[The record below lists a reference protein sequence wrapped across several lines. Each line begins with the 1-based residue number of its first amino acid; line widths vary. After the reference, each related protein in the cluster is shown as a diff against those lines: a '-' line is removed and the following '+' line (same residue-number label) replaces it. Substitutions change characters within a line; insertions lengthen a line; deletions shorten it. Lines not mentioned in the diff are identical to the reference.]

1 MIRYRV
7 AEGIVVATRHLLTLA
22 VLFLALGSSSPVRA
36 QERSSEYQ
44 LGPGDM
50 IRILVFQHPDLT
62 LETRVSETG
71 TISYPLIGSVR
82 IGGMTIGAGEQSI
95 ARALRDGGFIKQP
108 RVNILL
114 LQSRG
119 NQVSVLGQVGKP
131 GRYPLEASNTKLSEM
146 LAIAG
151 GVAPS
156 GADIAI
162 VTGMRDGIPFRREID
177 IAALFIKNSSQED
190 IMVSGGDVIFVNRA
204 PTYYVYGEV
213 QKAGSYRVE
222 RGMTVRQALAQGGG
236 LTAKGTERGLRLYR
250 RGANGS
256 VETLTPN
263 LDDPVQADDVFHV
276 RESLF

>member
-1 MIRYRV
+1 MVTFR
-7 AEGIVVATRHLLTLA
+7 LWLTLA
-22 VLFLALGSSSPVRA
+22 VLFLAVGAPLPARA
-36 QERSSEYQ
+36 QEKPSEYQ

-50 IRILVFQHPDLT
+50 IRVLVFQHPDLT
-62 LETRVSETG
+62 LETRVSESG
-71 TISYPLIGSVR
+71 AISYPLIGSVR
-82 IGGMTIGAGEQSI
+82 IGGMTIGAGEQAIS
-95 ARALRDGGFIKQP
+95 RALRDGGFIKQP

-162 VTGMRDGIPFRREID
+162 VTGMRDGNPFRRDVD
-177 IAALFIKNSSQED
+177 IAALFLKNSAQED
-190 IMVSGGDVIFVNRA
+190 IVISGGDVIFVNRA
-204 PTYYVYGEV
+204 PTYYIYGEV
-213 QKAGSYRVE
+213 QKPGSYRVE

-236 LTAKGTERGLRLYR
+236 LTGRGTERGLRLYR
-250 RGANGS
+250 RGANGN
-256 VETLTPN
+256 VETLTPSP
-263 LDDPVQADDVFHV
+263 DDLVQADDVFHV
-276 RESLF
+276 RESL